1 MIFLFLRTFAIG
13 LLGAVVFSIFGLPLP
28 WLLGPMIVTLL
39 FHLKASWKM
48 VWDSTFR
55 NIGLVIAGYTIG
67 YAFTLEALQDMVNYF
82 PMMIIIN
89 IIFFVLFLGISFLV
103 SKWAKLDIGTAMAC
117 CAPGGLQ
124 QVVVFAE
131 EQKTLNITVVT
142 FYQVMRLLAIITL
155 VPFIVSSNNGGAA
168 SDNTGESYSLIL
180 FGLLILCYIVG
191 MACKLIK
198 VPTAYLLGPV
208 FFIMI
213 CNLLS
218 IQVPVMPENLLHIA
232 QLFIGIYVGLLLERD
247 KLKKMKSHIA
257 YAIGSCVILIS
268 VAFFISEW
276 MAHQF
281 MDFATSFLSVVPG
294 GVDQMGIIAASIQAE
309 VTVVTSFQL
318 FRIIFLSVIIIPFV
332 KYMVGR
338 DQKKV
343 REQ

>member
-1 MIFLFLRTFAIG
+1 MIFLFLRTFVIS
-13 LLGAVVFSIFGLPLP
+13 LLGAIIFSLIGLPLP
-28 WLLGPMIVTLL
+28 WLLGSMIVTLL
-39 FHLKASWKM
+39 FQLKSPWKM
-48 VWDSTFR
+48 VWNPAFR
-55 NIGLVIAGYTIG
+55 NIGLAIAGYTIG
-67 YAFTLEALQDMVNYF
+67 YAFTLEALQDMLNYF

-89 IIFFVLFLGISFLV
+89 IIFFILFIGVSYVV
-103 SKWAKLDIGTAMAC
+103 SKWARLDIGTAMAC

-155 VPFIVSSNNGGAA
+155 VPFIVSSNNGGVT
-168 SDNTGESYSLIL
+168 TGNSAENYSLAL

-191 MACKLIK
+191 IAFKFIK

-208 FFIMI
+208 FFIMV

-232 QLFIGIYVGLLLERD
+232 QLFIGTYVGLLLERD
-247 KLKKMKSHIA
+247 KLKKMKSHII
-257 YAIGSCVILIS
+257 YAIGSCVILIG
-268 VAFFISEW
+268 VAFLISEW
-276 MAHQF
+276 MTHYF

-318 FRIIFLSVIIIPFV
+318 FRILFLSIIIIPFV
-332 KYMVGR
+332 KYMVRR
-338 DQKKV
+338 DHRRV
-343 REQ
+343 RE